1 MGRRAASRSLTVWMN
16 GERVGVWTIG
26 PSGVQE
32 LSYDAAWLDS
42 PHARPLSLSLPL
54 RPGGEAHRGVAVR
67 SWFENLL
74 PDNDAIR
81 ERLQARF
88 STSSTQAFDLLAEVG
103 RDCVGAVQLLPVD
116 APRPRVRTI
125 EASPLSDAD
134 VGRLLEEAPTVGR
147 HADFDDFR
155 ISLAGAQEKIALLHD
170 GKRWLKPNG
179 STPTTHILKLPIGS
193 SVIDLSASIENEWLC
208 SLLLREL
215 GVPVAECEPRRFGS
229 VSALVVKRFD
239 RRWSDDGEW
248 IIRLPQEDLAQ
259 ATGRGPG
266 LKYESDGGPGIR
278 ELMALLRSSTESRS
292 DQVDFFRSQVV
303 FWLLCA
309 IDGHAKNFSVFLEP
323 GGQFRLTPRYDVI
336 SAYPV
341 LGRGQRKLARQ
352 KVKMAMAVWGK
363 DRHYRWS
370 EIQRKHFEHT
380 AKDCGIAEG
389 DEVIDQL
396 GAAVPSAVDRAAARL
411 PKGFPTEVATP
422 ILEGVLA
429 AARALKASPK

>member
-1 MGRRAASRSLTVWMN
+1 MN
-16 GERVGVWTIG
+16 GERVGSWTIG
-26 PSGVQE
+26 ASGLQE
-32 LSYDAAWLDS
+32 LSYDPEWLES
-42 PHARPLSLSLPL
+42 PHVRPLSLSLPL
-54 RPGGEAHRGVAVR
+54 KPGGEVHRGVAVR

-74 PDNDAIR
+74 PDSDAIR

-103 RDCVGAVQLLPVD
+103 RDCIGAVQLLPVD

-125 EASPLSDAD
+125 EATPLSDAD

-170 GKRWLKPNG
+170 GKRWLKPTG
-179 STPTTHILKLPIGS
+179 PTPTTHILKLPIGS

-215 GVPVAECEPRRFGS
+215 GLPVAECEPRRFGS
-229 VSALVVKRFD
+229 AHALVVKRFD
-239 RRWSDDGEW
+239 RRWSEDGKW
-248 IIRLPQEDLAQ
+248 VVRLPQEDLAQ

-266 LKYESDGGPGIR
+266 SKYESDGGPGIR
-278 ELMALLRSSTESRS
+278 ELMMLLRGSAESVS
-292 DQVDFFRSQVV
+292 DRRDFFRSQVA

-323 GGQFRLTPRYDVI
+323 GAQFRLTPRYDVI

-352 KVKMAMAVWGK
+352 KVKMAMAVWGAN
-363 DRHYRWS
+363 RHYRWS
-370 EIQRKHFEHT
+370 EIRRKHFEQT
-380 AKDCGIAEG
+380 AKDCGLAEG
-389 DEVIDQL
+389 REVIDQL
-396 GAAVPSAVDRAAARL
+396 LSALAPAVERVSTQV
-411 PKGFPTEVATP
+411 PKGLPAHVAGP
-422 ILEGVLA
+422 ILDGVLA
-429 AARALKASPK
+429 AARTLR